1 VLEMPETFDIISVG
15 AVLIDMIALVDEFP
29 ERDGE
34 SFVRDFK
41 FMPGGAAAN
50 VAVTTSRL
58 GLKTAFSGKIG
69 KDTFGE
75 LLLNDLTKEKV
86 HVKETVV
93 ISEVISTG
101 SCYICVNK
109 NGDRMI
115 LAYSGAADT
124 LAIDDLPLELFGN
137 AKWVNL
143 SDLRNIAS
151 IEALL
156 ESDIEINFS
165 MSPGALIAQ
174 NPSRAFRLAQKA
186 KLIVASVNEITQ
198 IFRCAEDEI
207 DSIAADLIKENKER
221 IIAIT
226 KGSKG
231 ATIFSKDEPVDIP
244 IFKVD
249 VVDTTGAGDA
259 FTAGM
264 LYALAKEKSP
274 KEAGRI
280 AAACSAICIQ
290 EVGARS
296 GPKSKK
302 ELMKFLRK
310 N

>member
-1 VLEMPETFDIISVG
+1 MPETFDVISVG
-15 AVLIDMIALVDEFP
+15 AVLVDMIALVEEFP
-29 ERDGE
+29 KRDGE

-75 LLLNDLTKEKV
+75 LLLNDLMKEKV
-86 HVKETVV
+86 HVKDTVV
-93 ISEVISTG
+93 ISKDISTG
-101 SCYICVNK
+101 SCYICVDK
-109 NGDRMI
+109 KGDRMI
-115 LAYSGAADT
+115 MAYSGAADT
-124 LAIDDLPLELFGN
+124 LAIDDLPLELFSKAN
-137 AKWVNL
+137 WVNL
-143 SDLRNIAS
+143 SDLRNISS

-156 ESDIEINFS
+156 ESDNEINFS

-198 IFRCAEDEI
+198 IFRCSEDEI
-207 DSIAADLIKENKER
+207 NSIAADLIKENKER
-221 IIAIT
+221 VIAVT
-226 KGSKG
+226 KGSRG
-231 ATIFSKDEPVDIP
+231 ATIYSNDGTTNIP

-264 LYALAKEKSP
+264 LYALTRGKSP
-274 KEAGRI
+274 KEAGRY
-280 AAACSAICIQ
+280 ATACSAICIQ
-290 EVGARS
+290 ELGARS
-296 GPKSKK
+296 GPKNKK
-302 ELMKFLRK
+302 DLIKFLRR

>member
-1 VLEMPETFDIISVG
+1 MLETFDIISVG
-15 AVLIDMIALVDEFP
+15 AVLVDMIALVEEFP
-29 ERDGE
+29 KRDGE

-50 VAVTTSRL
+50 VAVITRRL

-75 LLLNDLTKEKV
+75 LLLKDLTKEKV
-86 HVKETVV
+86 HYKNTVV
-93 ISEVISTG
+93 ISDEISTG
-101 SCYICVNK
+101 SCYICVDK
-109 NGDRMI
+109 KGDRMI
-115 LAYSGAADT
+115 MAYSGAADT
-124 LAIDDLPLELFGN
+124 LAIGDLPLELF
-137 AKWVNL
+137 AKANWVNL

-174 NPSRAFRLAQKA
+174 NPSRAYRLAQKA
-186 KLIVASVNEITQ
+186 KLIVASVDEITQ
-198 IFRCAEDEI
+198 IFRCAEEEI
-207 DSIAADLIKENKER
+207 NSIAADLIKENKER
-221 IIAIT
+221 VIAVT
-226 KGSKG
+226 KGSRG
-231 ATIFSKDEPVDIP
+231 ATIYSKNETVNIP

-249 VVDTTGAGDA
+249 IVDTTGAGDA

-264 LYALAKEKSP
+264 LYALTRGKSP
-274 KEAGRI
+274 KQAGRI

-290 EVGARS
+290 KVGARS
-296 GPKSKK
+296 GPKSKMD
-302 ELMKFLRK
+302 LMKFLRK

>member
-1 VLEMPETFDIISVG
+1 MLETFDVISVG
-15 AVLIDMIALVDEFP
+15 AVLVDMIALVEEFP
-29 ERDGE
+29 KRDGE

-50 VAVTTSRL
+50 VAVLTSRL

-69 KDTFGE
+69 KDTFGD
-75 LLLNDLTKEKV
+75 LLLSDLSKEKV
-86 HVKETVV
+86 HVNDTVV
-93 ISEVISTG
+93 ISENISTG
-101 SCYICVNK
+101 SCYICVDK
-109 NGDRMI
+109 KGDRMI
-115 LAYSGAADT
+115 MAYSGAADS
-124 LAIDDLPLELFGN
+124 LAIDDLPIELFSK

-143 SDLRNIAS
+143 SDLRNVSS

-156 ESDIEINFS
+156 ESDIEVNFS

-186 KLIVASVNEITQ
+186 NLIVASVDEITQ
-198 IFRCAEDEI
+198 IFRCSEDEV
-207 DSIAADLIKENKER
+207 DSIAADLIKENKKR
-221 IIAIT
+221 IIAVT

-231 ATIFSKDEPVDIP
+231 ATIFSKSESVDIP
-244 IFKVD
+244 IFNVE
-249 VVDTTGAGDA
+249 VIDTTGAGDA

-264 LYALAKEKSP
+264 LYALTKGKTP

-290 EVGARS
+290 EIGARS
-296 GPKSKK
+296 GPKNKK
-302 ELMKFLRK
+302 ELLKFLKK

>member
-1 VLEMPETFDIISVG
+1 MPETFDVISVG
-15 AVLIDMIALVDEFP
+15 AVLVDMIALVEEFP
-29 ERDGE
+29 KRDGE

-75 LLLNDLTKEKV
+75 LLLNDLIKEKV

-93 ISEVISTG
+93 ISQDISTG
-101 SCYICVNK
+101 SCYICVDK
-109 NGDRMI
+109 KGDRMI
-115 LAYSGAADT
+115 MAYSGAADT
-124 LAIDDLPLELFGN
+124 LAIDDLPLELFSKAN
-137 AKWVNL
+137 WVNL
-143 SDLRNIAS
+143 SDLRNISS

-156 ESDIEINFS
+156 ESDNEINFS

-186 KLIVASVNEITQ
+186 KLIVASVDEITK
-198 IFRCAEDEI
+198 IFRCSEDEI
-207 DSIAADLIKENKER
+207 NSIAADLIKENKER
-221 IIAIT
+221 VIAVT
-226 KGSKG
+226 KGSRG
-231 ATIFSKDEPVDIP
+231 ATIYSNDGTTNIP

-264 LYALAKEKSP
+264 LYALTRGKSP
-274 KEAGRI
+274 KEAGRY

-290 EVGARS
+290 ELGARS

-302 ELMKFLRK
+302 DLIKFIRK